1 MDPTLPNYQNLHLCP
16 HSGKKNSLKDFV
28 SAAGTFGVSHMMIMT
43 QTENGNYLRVIK
55 NPKGP
60 TFVFKIEEYAL
71 ARDVVKFTQATKRHS
86 KIFAQTL
93 QAAPLLIMNGFGNRE
108 ENDPFKLASL
118 MLQSMFPPIK
128 VQSMNL
134 STCKRVVL
142 FNVKED
148 ADAADEDGLGPVIE
162 FRHYGVS
169 ARQRAV
175 NRGIKKLV
183 NN

>member
-1 MDPTLPNYQNLHLCP
+1 MLM
-16 HSGKKNSLKDFV
+16 F
-28 SAAGTFGVSHMMIMT
+28 T
-43 QTENGNYLRVIK
+43 QTEQGNYLRLIK

-60 TFVFKIEEYAL
+60 TITFKIDEFAL
-71 ARDVVKFTQATKRHS
+71 ARDVVSFTKENKRHS
-86 KIFAQTL
+86 KIFTTTM
-93 QAAPLLIMNGFGNRE
+93 QAAPLLIMNGFGSKAD
-108 ENDPFKLASL
+108 NDPLKIASL
-118 MLQSMFPPIK
+118 MIQSMFPPIK

-134 STCKRVVL
+134 GACKRIVL
-142 FNVKED
+142 FNLTQTKDGED
-148 ADAADEDGLGPVIE
+148 VIE